1 MTITFSEQCWGEQ
14 IAMATNLEK
23 LVNLEVPP
31 SSTSSPHIQPSF
43 FMMNPDQKIT
53 IDWFDRA
60 DMLLKL
66 SSPVLTAK
74 HFILKTSKYNPACV
88 SLLVVPADF
97 PSFSPPLLHA
107 IFSCPQDP
115 RARVC
120 HFLPPSPPP
129 LPSVWLCCSPRGC
142 LAPRH
147 RVYSGRRHKGEMG
160 AAESRKNEYKK
171 GPRRLH
177 KTIASCRFS
186 PWTFVL
192 VRGMNRRI
200 TGMDGLALARM
211 CLSDK
216 GGPVTRWYSTD
227 VSRRPERS
235 TLC

>member
-1 MTITFSEQCWGEQ
+1 MTITCSERCGGER

-31 SSTSSPHIQPSF
+31 SSTSSPRIQPSL
-43 FMMNPDQKIT
+43 FMMNPDRKIAVV
-53 IDWFDRA
+53 WFDRG

-88 SLLVVPADF
+88 SLIVVPADF
-97 PSFSPPLLHA
+97 PSLSPPLPHA

-115 RARVC
+115 PCARLS
-120 HFLPPSPPP
+120 FSPPPPPP

-160 AAESRKNEYKK
+160 AAESRK
-171 GPRRLH
+171 
-177 KTIASCRFS
+177 
-186 PWTFVL
+186 
-192 VRGMNRRI
+192 
-200 TGMDGLALARM
+200 
-211 CLSDK
+211 
-216 GGPVTRWYSTD
+216 TD
-227 VSRRPERS
+227 E
-235 TLC
+235 